1 MYNCACTCEC
11 VYPVFTFHLLR
22 QKHTH
27 THTHTFSF
35 SLFFSLGS
43 IHLFFLLCSFKISI
57 FAFTSSSSTENLK
70 EKTKHWKR
78 ANEKKK
84 KLKDKI
90 NFWKYFLCLAKTMKI
105 LTNTLDLNYAVFRE
119 FFFSFFRF

>member
-11 VYPVFTFHLLR
+11 VYPVFTFHSLR

-27 THTHTFSF
+27 TYTHTHTHTHSLSLSF
-35 SLFFSLGS
+35 SLLALYTFFFSSVVSRSPFL
-43 IHLFFLLCSFKISI
+43 HLPRHRQLKIS
-57 FAFTSSSSTENLK
+57 

-78 ANEKKK
+78 ANKKKK

-90 NFWKYFLCLAKTMKI
+90 NF
-105 LTNTLDLNYAVFRE
+105 
-119 FFFSFFRF
+119 